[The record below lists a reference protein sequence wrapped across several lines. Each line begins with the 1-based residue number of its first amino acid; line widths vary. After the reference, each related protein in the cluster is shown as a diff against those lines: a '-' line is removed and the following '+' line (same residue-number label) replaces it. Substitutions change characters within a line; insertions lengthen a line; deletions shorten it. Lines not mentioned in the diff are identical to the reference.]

1 MTSQNSKQCTRE
13 GCRCYWTQKLVCDTR
28 KIFLFS
34 PKIFRGSAGQDATE
48 AFFGLHRYEV
58 LARPQY
64 QRLKIGIVEGET
76 PYLHGRVAGELSRV
90 PYGEPTWLSAGYHS
104 PYYTEV

>member
-1 MTSQNSKQCTRE
+1 MIYGSYFLL
-13 GCRCYWTQKLVCDTR
+13 GL
-28 KIFLFS
+28 KIFCE
-34 PKIFRGSAGQDATE
+34 SAGQDATE

-64 QRLKIGIVEGET
+64 QRLKIGIIEGET